1 MGAHCSAAACRLRR
15 RRLVAH
21 HQLPGAV
28 SVGLP
33 SGVTS
38 RSAHIPLASLPPTS
52 EAMRKLPVLVGV
64 NSKLADWP
72 GSSPCDGLGVDQLR
86 SRGVVSC
93 RPLTTE
99 QEFGTVPWFS
109 HWTVTVQPTGMVRTS
124 APLP

>member
-28 SVGLP
+28 RVGLP
-33 SGVTS
+33 PAVTS

-52 EAMRKLPVLVGV
+52 EAMRKLPVLGGA

-72 GSSPCDGLGVDQLR
+72 GSSPRVGSGVDQRR
-86 SRGVVSC
+86 STGVVSC
-93 RPLTTE
+93 RPFTTA
-99 QEFGTVPWFS
+99 QELGTVPWFS
-109 HWTVTVQPTGMVRTS
+109 HWTVTVQ
-124 APLP
+124 